1 MPGITQYPH
10 ERENDMRIAT
20 LCGMGFGTSMLLKL
34 TVDDIVKAEGLK
46 GIEVVP
52 WDLGSF
58 KGQQADIV
66 MGPIDMERHLKDYP
80 AKIVLIK
87 NLVDKTEIK
96 NKVLSAIHE
105 VMDKQGGDQHK

>member
-1 MPGITQYPH
+1 
-10 ERENDMRIAT
+10 MRIAT

-96 NKVLSAIHE
+96 DKVLSAIHE
-105 VMDKQGGDQHK
+105 VMDKQGGG